1 MSVFDYFIGT
11 TQSKYASI
19 AMFLTILTICVAILV
34 TNTDVSL
41 GMRFGIVFFVILI
54 SIFPICLSLFEL
66 TCLVTGGRNTKYN
79 LCNYFAW
86 FVTVMIIVY
95 SFILI
100 IMIISSM
107 FTYKK
112 AQDKITMTD
121 NMNKIS
127 SGDANKIAA
136 NMLKEGFESKAAA
149 VEDVV
154 KPSVDASVSDTAPQ
168 SPAIPSVPSV
178 PSVPSHEVPKMPTK
192 MDEDEKKKGPVS
204 ASMSQFAN
212 YMPF

>member
-11 TQSKYASI
+11 TQSKYASV
-19 AMFLTILTICVAILV
+19 AMILTILTMCIAILV

-41 GMRFGIVFFVILI
+41 GMRFGVVLFVILI
-54 SIFPICLSLFEL
+54 SIFPVAISLFEL
-66 TCLVTGGRNTKYN
+66 TCIVTGGRNTKFN

-86 FVTVMIIVY
+86 FVTIMIIIY

-112 AQDKITMTD
+112 AQDKITMTES
-121 NMNKIS
+121 MSKIS
-127 SGDANKIAA
+127 SGDANKIAEK
-136 NMLKEGFESKAAA
+136 MMKEEFETNTTSAVSPAAM
-149 VEDVV
+149 
-154 KPSVDASVSDTAPQ
+154 PSAPMPQPSASVSQ
-168 SPAIPSVPSV
+168 SSASPSLPSVASTPQKKEQKEDDPSSKQIV
-178 PSVPSHEVPKMPTK
+178 AAGISS
-192 MDEDEKKKGPVS
+192 
-204 ASMSQFAN
+204 FAN